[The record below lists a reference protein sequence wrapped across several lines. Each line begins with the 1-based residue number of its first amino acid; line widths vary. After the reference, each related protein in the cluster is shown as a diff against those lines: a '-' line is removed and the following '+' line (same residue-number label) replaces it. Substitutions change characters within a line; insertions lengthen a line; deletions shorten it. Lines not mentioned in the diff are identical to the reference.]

1 MSGPLGP
8 GPGGRPGDDP
18 AEALR
23 ARLFDRRVVFVSGP
37 LDHALANRVAM
48 EIMALDASGDDPINL
63 QIDSPRGELEAAV
76 ALMDVIELAGV
87 PVRVSAFGAVGG
99 PAVGVVALGD
109 RRMATAHTRFH
120 LHEPDGAFEG
130 HVRDVE
136 AFAEHRR
143 VQWATFC
150 ERVATAAGRSAA
162 SVAAD
167 FGGGRFLSAQE
178 ALEYGLL
185 DELCRPD
192 ARFYRL
198 PGPTMG
204 FGAQR

>member
-1 MSGPLGP
+1 MSGPHVP
-8 GPGGRPGDDP
+8 GPGGWPVEDP
-18 AEALR
+18 AEDLR
-23 ARLFDRRVVFVSGP
+23 ARLFDQRVVFVSGP
-37 LDHALANRVAM
+37 LDQAGANRAAM
-48 EIMALDASGDDPINL
+48 EIMTLDASGDDPINL
-63 QIDSPRGELEAAV
+63 QIDSPGGELEAAV

-99 PAVGVVALGD
+99 PAVGVVALGP
-109 RRMATAHTRFH
+109 RRMASAHTRFH

-150 ERVATAAGRSAA
+150 ERVAAAAGRPAA
-162 SVAAD
+162 AVAGD
-167 FGGGRFLSAQE
+167 FGRGRFLSAQE

-185 DELCRPD
+185 DELCRPE
-192 ARFYRL
+192 ARLYRL